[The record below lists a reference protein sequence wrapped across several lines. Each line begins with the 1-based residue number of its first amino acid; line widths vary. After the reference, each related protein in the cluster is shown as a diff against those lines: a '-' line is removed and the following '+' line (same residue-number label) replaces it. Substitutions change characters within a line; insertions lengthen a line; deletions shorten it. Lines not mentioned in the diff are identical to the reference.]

1 MRFPQPLTKAR
12 MFNDYQTIVKHL
24 GDLPPMPAVAIKVL
38 ELLRNPYCSAK
49 LLAKAISHDAA
60 VSGRILRIANSPM
73 YGRQKRVT
81 TLEGAVVVLGENI
94 LRTLVLE
101 TSLRGINK
109 SFGRLERMLWEDS
122 IGCAIGAR
130 ILARRLGQVDPEEA
144 FIAGL
149 FRHIGKVVMSNHD
162 KETYQRVMETAR
174 TANEGLIDVERA
186 FFAFSHELV
195 GAAVLDNWNLSPAL
209 VQSALHHHDL
219 RLDDPCDAQVRH
231 QVAMVNIAG
240 QFCRRLGIG
249 QETPMPDLNL
259 TLAPGAV
266 YLGLNSE
273 ELEQSL
279 DELASLFEKERDF
292 FLAPA
297 R

>member
-1 MRFPQPLTKAR
+1 MY
-12 MFNDYQTIVKHL
+12 NDYQTIVAHL

-38 ELLRNPYCSAK
+38 EMLKNPFCSAK
-49 LLAKAISHDAA
+49 LLAKTISHDAA

-81 TLEGAVVVLGENI
+81 TLEGAIVVLGENT

-130 ILARRLGQVDPEEA
+130 IIARHLDFADAEEM

-162 KETYQRVMETAR
+162 KETYQKVLEAAKTAS
-174 TANEGLIDVERA
+174 EGLIDLERA
-186 FFAFSHELV
+186 FFAFSHEVV
-195 GAAVLDNWNLSPAL
+195 GAAVLDNWNLAPVL

-219 RLDDPCDAQVRH
+219 ALPSDTEAGIRER
-231 QVAMVNIAG
+231 VAVINIAG
-240 QFCRRLGIG
+240 LICRRLGIG
-249 QETPMPDLNL
+249 QDAPAPEIDLGQ
-259 TLAPGAV
+259 APGAV
-266 YLGLNSE
+266 QLGLSAEKVEKINSDVE
-273 ELEQSL
+273 N
-279 DELASLFEKERDF
+279 LFEKERDF
-292 FLAPA
+292 FLVPTV
-297 R
+297 

>member
-1 MRFPQPLTKAR
+1 MY
-12 MFNDYQTIVKHL
+12 NDYQTIVEHL

-38 ELLRNPYCSAK
+38 ELLKNPYCSAK

-81 TLEGAVVVLGENI
+81 TLEGAIVVLGENT

-130 ILARRLGQVDPEEA
+130 IIARRLDIGDPEEL

-149 FRHIGKVVMSNHD
+149 FRHIGKVVMSNYD
-162 KETYQRVMETAR
+162 KETYQRVLEAAR
-174 TANEGLIDVERA
+174 NAGEGLIDVERA
-186 FFAFSHELV
+186 FFAFSHEMV
-195 GAAVLDNWNLSPAL
+195 GAAVLDNWNLSPL
-209 VQSALHHHDL
+209 MIQSALHHHDL
-219 RLDDPCDAQVRH
+219 ALAPDTDHELIP
-231 QVAMVNIAG
+231 QVAVVNFAG
-240 QFCRRLGIG
+240 MLCRELGIG
-249 QETPMPDLNL
+249 YDNPE
-259 TLAPGAV
+259 
-266 YLGLNSE
+266 E
-273 ELEQSL
+273 ELEILATPGACALEL
-279 DELASLFEKERDF
+279 DIDQIEEIHADLESLFAKERDF
-292 FLAPA
+292 FLVAT

>member
-1 MRFPQPLTKAR
+1 
-12 MFNDYQTIVKHL
+12 MFNDYKTIVKHL

-38 ELLRNPYCSAK
+38 DLLKNPYCSAK

-60 VSGRILRIANSPM
+60 VSGRILRIANSPI

-81 TLEGAVVVLGENI
+81 TLEGAIVVLGENI

-122 IGCAIGAR
+122 IGCAIAAR
-130 ILARRLGQVDPEEA
+130 IIARRLGQADPEET

-162 KETYQRVMETAR
+162 KETYQRVLDMAPTAE
-174 TANEGLIDVERA
+174 EGLIDLERA

-195 GAAVLDNWNLSPAL
+195 GAAVLDNWNLAPVL

-219 RLDDPCDAQVRH
+219 RLDEEADPQTWH
-231 QVAMVNIAG
+231 QVAIVNVAG
-240 QFCRRLGIG
+240 RVCRRLGIG
-249 QETPMPDLNL
+249 QEAPLPDLDL
-259 TLAPGAV
+259 ASAPGAI
-266 YLGLNSE
+266 YLRLSDDL
-273 ELEQSL
+273 LEIFEQ
-279 DELASLFEKERDF
+279 EIAALFEKERDF
-292 FLAPA
+292 FLSPG

>member
-1 MRFPQPLTKAR
+1 MAP

-38 ELLRNPYCSAK
+38 ELLKNPHCSAK

-60 VSGRILRIANSPM
+60 VSGRILRIANSPI

-81 TLEGAVVVLGENI
+81 TLEGAIVVLGENI

-122 IGCAIGAR
+122 IGCAIAAR
-130 ILARRLGQVDPEEA
+130 IIARRLGQADPEET

-162 KETYQRVMETAR
+162 KETYQRVLDTAR
-174 TANEGLIDVERA
+174 TAREGLIDLERA

-219 RLDDPCDAQVRH
+219 RLDAQTDPQIWH
-231 QVAMVNIAG
+231 QVAIVNVAG
-240 QFCRRLGIG
+240 RICQRLGIG
-249 QETPMPDLNL
+249 QEEPLEHLELTQTPGALYL
-259 TLAPGAV
+259 KLAP
-266 YLGLNSE
+266 
-273 ELEQSL
+273 ELLETLQQ
-279 DELASLFEKERDF
+279 EVAALFEKERDF
-292 FLAPA
+292 FLSPG

>member
-1 MRFPQPLTKAR
+1 MY
-12 MFNDYQTIVKHL
+12 NDYKTIVEHL

-38 ELLRNPYCSAK
+38 ELLKNPYCSAK

-81 TLEGAVVVLGENI
+81 TLEGAIVVLGENT

-130 ILARRLGQVDPEEA
+130 IIARRLDIGDPEEL

-162 KETYQRVMETAR
+162 KDTYQRVLDAAKTAG
-174 TANEGLIDVERA
+174 EGLIDVERA
-186 FFAFSHELV
+186 FFAFSHEMV
-195 GAAVLDNWNLSPAL
+195 GAAVLDNWNLSTL
-209 VQSALHHHDL
+209 MIQSALHHHDL
-219 RLDDPCDAQVRH
+219 ALTETVAPELEE
-231 QVAMVNIAG
+231 QVAMVNLAG
-240 QFCRRLGIG
+240 LLCRRLGIG
-249 QETPMPDLNL
+249 QESPDEQVDIENS
-259 TLAPGAV
+259 PGART
-266 YLGLNSE
+266 LD
-273 ELEQSL
+273 L
-279 DELASLFEKERDF
+279 DEDQIEDIRRDLESLFSKERDF
-292 FLAPA
+292 FLVST